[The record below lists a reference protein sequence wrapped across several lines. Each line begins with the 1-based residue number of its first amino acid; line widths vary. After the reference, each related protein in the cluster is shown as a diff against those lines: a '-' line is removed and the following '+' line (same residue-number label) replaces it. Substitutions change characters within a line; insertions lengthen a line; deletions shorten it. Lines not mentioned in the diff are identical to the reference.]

1 MSPMTTMRTMFLAV
15 VLAVAGSCAKE
26 STDQPATTDPQTTP
40 TPAPAEIPDQ
50 ELPVAT
56 DFEDESE
63 KQISAENYKG
73 ELDTLEQE
81 IAAE

>member
-1 MSPMTTMRTMFLAV
+1 MNTMRMIFLAA
-15 VLAVAGSCAKE
+15 VLAVAGSCTKE
-26 STDQPATTDPQTTP
+26 TTDQPTPTDPQTQ
-40 TPAPAEIPDQ
+40 PAPAEIPDQ

-56 DFEDESE
+56 DFEDEAE

-73 ELDTLEQE
+73 ELDTLDQE

>member
-1 MSPMTTMRTMFLAV
+1 MNTIRMMLLAAA
-15 VLAVAGSCAKE
+15 LVAAGGCAKE
-26 STDQPATTDPQTTP
+26 NTEQPAQTEPTQPQTP
-40 TPAPAEIPDQ
+40 PAPAEIPDQ

-56 DFEDESE
+56 DFEGEAE
-63 KQISAENYKG
+63 TQISAENYKG

>member
-1 MSPMTTMRTMFLAV
+1 MNTMRMIFLAA
-15 VLAVAGSCAKE
+15 VLAVAGSCTKDT
-26 STDQPATTDPQTTP
+26 TDQPAPTDPQTQP
-40 TPAPAEIPDQ
+40 APPAPAEIPDQ

-56 DFEDESE
+56 DFEDEAE

-73 ELDTLEQE
+73 ELDTLDQE